1 MATTPTTTPGPSQL
15 WLTMTPGAMNFPVVL
30 SPTLPLLAGNA
41 RPPDSWIPTG
51 LLSTIS
57 GLLSLSQRRSPMSN
71 LREALQRLEAFLRD
85 YELSYEPINDTSLAV
100 VVPGEKKVTTTA
112 SFAFGDSTVT
122 VNAFVIRHPDEN
134 DLAVYRWLLERNRRM
149 YGLAYSIDH
158 HGDIYLTGR
167 FPLNSIDDDELDRIF
182 GAISEY
188 SDGAFNS

>member
-1 MATTPTTTPGPSQL
+1 
-15 WLTMTPGAMNFPVVL
+15 
-30 SPTLPLLAGNA
+30 
-41 RPPDSWIPTG
+41 
-51 LLSTIS
+51 
-57 GLLSLSQRRSPMSN
+57 MSN

-85 YELSYEPINDTSLAV
+85 HELSYEPINDTSLAV

-167 FPLNSIDDDELDRIF
+167 FPLNSLDEDELDRIF

-188 SDGAFNS
+188 SDGAFNSLLELGFASAIRREWQWRTQSGLPTDNLAAFRHLTESD